1 MGVHLKFPCPLDDNG
16 IQINRISAC
25 SNFDGFQPACSFRRM
40 ILIQPSFLFSFF
52 FFRIVH
58 LLDGYG
64 FPCICL
70 FSLLVT
76 CNEALHGKES
86 IFVFLG

>member
-1 MGVHLKFPCPLDDNG
+1 MDGNG

-25 SNFDGFQPACSFRRM
+25 SNFDGFQPACSFKRM
-40 ILIQPSFLFSFF
+40 ILIQTFIFFSFF
-52 FFRIVH
+52 VLCIVH
-58 LLDGYG
+58 LLDGCG

-76 CNEALHGKES
+76 CNEALHGTES